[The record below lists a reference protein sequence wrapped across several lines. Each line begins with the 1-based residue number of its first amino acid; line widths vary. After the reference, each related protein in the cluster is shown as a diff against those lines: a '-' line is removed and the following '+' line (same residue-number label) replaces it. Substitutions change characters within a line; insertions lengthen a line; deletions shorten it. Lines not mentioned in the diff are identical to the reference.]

1 MFHKAKLNNTAIVFR
16 KIHVSTSLL
25 KDLSNPVLPSCEL
38 YSFLVVYICTFLC
51 VVVEGSRSEGLLWCI
66 LFHQFCLNWTFIGYY
81 AESSAL
87 GEILPVVR
95 DFCSLYLVRFVPPP
109 SLLLTHEEQ
118 AEWGRTFGGVIPS
131 EHGSGERRGTSFS
144 AAQLTSVW
152 ATLPPVEYAV
162 IVERLYFNCVGLL
175 LPAVCPTALRHP
187 NLLHSNHRLC
197 VQREINIILC
207 LMYCLVCLFFFRVF
221 KRRNITTYTYTY
233 L

>member
-1 MFHKAKLNNTAIVFR
+1 MFHKTKINNTAIVLWI
-16 KIHVSTSLL
+16 KHISTSLL
-25 KDLSNPVLPSCEL
+25 EDLSNPVLPSCEL

-51 VVVEGSRSEGLLWCI
+51 VAVEGSWSEGLLWCI
-66 LFHQFCLNWTFIGYY
+66 LFHQFGLNWTFIGYY

-118 AEWGRTFGGVIPS
+118 AEWGKTFGGVIPS
-131 EHGSGERRGTSFS
+131 EHGSSERRGTSS
-144 AAQLTSVW
+144 
-152 ATLPPVEYAV
+152 
-162 IVERLYFNCVGLL
+162 LL
-175 LPAVCPTALRHP
+175 LSSLLFGQHCPLLNMMWLSNACILTVWDCFCLLYVPLHYATP
-187 NLLHSNHRLC
+187 NLLHSNHWLC

-207 LMYCLVCLFFFRVF
+207 LMNCLVCLFFPPVF
-221 KRRNITTYTYTY
+221 LRGVI

>member
-1 MFHKAKLNNTAIVFR
+1 MFHKAKINNTAIVLR
-16 KIHVSTSLL
+16 EIHVSTSLL

-109 SLLLTHEEQ
+109 SLLLTHED
-118 AEWGRTFGGVIPS
+118 WGASR
-131 EHGSGERRGTSFS
+131 
-144 AAQLTSVW
+144 
-152 ATLPPVEYAV
+152 
-162 IVERLYFNCVGLL
+162 VGK
-175 LPAVCPTALRHP
+175 
-187 NLLHSNHRLC
+187 N
-197 VQREINIILC
+197 
-207 LMYCLVCLFFFRVF
+207 FW
-221 KRRNITTYTYTY
+221 RRNSLWTRKWWKTRHFLLCCSAHFCLGNIAPCWICCDCRT
-233 L
+233 LVF